1 MRSASA
7 LLARVNMSYAELMDL
22 NSIELTKIDGTKT
35 TYGEYADGVVLVVN
49 VASRCGFTP
58 QYEQLEQLQE
68 RFGARGLTVLGFPTN
83 QFMQE
88 LKNNDDI
95 ADYCSLTWGVTFPMF
110 EKTKVNGK
118 NRHPLFAALSD
129 AKDDNGT
136 AGNVKWNFE
145 KFLILPNGEMHRFR
159 STTKPDAPEIVA
171 LIEANLPR

>member
-1 MRSASA
+1 MT
-7 LLARVNMSYAELMDL
+7 YADTMDL
-22 NSIELTKIDGTKT
+22 KSIELTKIDGTHT
-35 TYGEYADGVVLVVN
+35 TYGEYADNVVLVVN

-68 RFGARGLTVLGFPTN
+68 QYGERGFTVLGFPSN

-118 NRHPLFAALSD
+118 NRHPLFAALAD
-129 AKDDNGT
+129 APDDSGK

-145 KFLILPNGEMHRFR
+145 KFLVLPNGEMHRFR
-159 STTKPDAPEIVA
+159 STVKPDAPEIVA

>member
-1 MRSASA
+1 
-7 LLARVNMSYAELMDL
+7 MDL
-22 NSIELTKIDGTKT
+22 KSIELTKIDGTRT
-35 TYGEYADGVVLVVN
+35 TYGEYADNVVLVVN

-58 QYEQLEQLQE
+58 HYEQLEQLQE
-68 RFGARGLTVLGFPTN
+68 QYGERGFTVLGFPSN

-118 NRHPLFAALSD
+118 NRHPLFAALAD
-129 AKDDNGT
+129 APDDSGK

-145 KFLILPNGEMHRFR
+145 KFLVLPNGEMHRFR
-159 STTKPDAPEIVA
+159 STVKPDAPEIVA

>member
-1 MRSASA
+1 MDLKNIELTRIDGSTT
-7 LLARVNMSYAELMDL
+7 SYAEF
-22 NSIELTKIDGTKT
+22 
-35 TYGEYADGVVLVVN
+35 ADNVVLVVN

-58 QYEQLEQLQE
+58 QYEQLEALQE
-68 RFGARGLTVLGFPTN
+68 KYGSRGFTVLGFPSN

-118 NRHPLFAALSD
+118 SQHPLYAELVE
-129 AKDDNGT
+129 AKDDDGK
-136 AGNVKWNFE
+136 AGKVKWNFE
-145 KFLILPNGEMHRFR
+145 KFLVLPNGDVHRYR
-159 STTKPDAPEIVA
+159 STVKPDAPEIVS